1 MKLSSSLILIFLI
14 AVGALAQRPRAVEPR
29 IDESAKVAPPAA
41 PQSVKAKYE
50 GGVFGY
56 RKKQDGFMVFDDPN
70 NRLLFKDKTQK
81 DVLFIPYAAVTQAF
95 ADTQSRRPGAA
106 SVVSSIPA
114 PYGVTWPARFIK
126 KKYQYLT
133 MQFYDDES
141 HVGGV
146 TSFKLE
152 NKTLV
157 ESVVNTLANKA
168 GLVVRGDIFVRDK
181 AGVVQQSPVVSRQ
194 VSGAEVTGT
203 VAGTTTVPV
212 ELGRPKPAVTV
223 ENEELSNRIISLPRP
238 VYPEE
243 AKAARSVGVVR
254 VVVTVDERGRV
265 SDAEVV
271 SGPSMFHDAA
281 VEAAKQAIF
290 EPLIKNGQPVRT
302 RTVIA
307 YSFQET

>member
-1 MKLSSSLILIFLI
+1 MKFTSSLILILLL
-14 AVGALAQRPRAVEPR
+14 AVGVCAQRPRAVESSTSETPK
-29 IDESAKVAPPAA
+29 AAPPAA

-56 RKKQDGFMVFDDPN
+56 RKKQDGFLVFDDIN

-106 SVVSSIPA
+106 SVISSIPA

-126 KKYQYLT
+126 KKYQYMT

-146 TSFKLE
+146 TSFKLD
-152 NKTLV
+152 NKALV
-157 ESVVNTLANKA
+157 DSVVYTLANRA
-168 GLVVRGDIFVRDK
+168 GLVAHGDIFVRDK
-181 AGVVQQSPVVSRQ
+181 AGVVQQAPVVSSR
-194 VSGAEVTGT
+194 VSGPEVMGSVTGT
-203 VAGTTTVPV
+203 VPVPADAGP
-212 ELGRPKPAVTV
+212 RPAVTV
-223 ENEELSNRIISLPRP
+223 ENEALSNRVISLPRP

-243 AKAARSVGVVR
+243 AKAARSVGIVR
-254 VVVTVDERGRV
+254 VVVTVDEKGRV
-265 SDAEVV
+265 SEAEVV
-271 SGPSMFHDAA
+271 SGPSVFHDAA

-290 EPLIKNGQPVRT
+290 EPLIRNGQPVKT
-302 RTVIA
+302 KAVIA
-307 YSFQET
+307 YNFQAT